1 MPDEARAET
10 QAAKLENI
18 TKARARYHRKYYGE
32 PVQDIEPVYALD
44 HPPDLPPQAGESLE
58 AYLERTLGDEA
69 ILPAGQ
75 DDDEPPPSTERRRRL
90 QRMEQA
96 AQAEPLPHPF
106 RQVRHV

>member
-1 MPDEARAET
+1 
-10 QAAKLENI
+10 
-18 TKARARYHRKYYGE
+18 
-32 PVQDIEPVYALD
+32 VQDIAPVYEID
-44 HPPDLPPQAGESLE
+44 PPPDLPPQAGESLE
-58 AYLERTLGDEA
+58 AYLQRTLGDAA

-75 DDDEPPPSTERRRRL
+75 DDDEPTPSTERRRRL